1 MTSNTEIKY
10 KFIWDK
16 LPNIPLFN
24 YIFKNKQL
32 DKQTT
37 LYSCFKYPNDRHILK
52 KTPQTLN
59 IYYTGER
66 FLDDLNSQLTIGF
79 LPSNITYNQDDDT
92 FTITDIKELITKS
105 QPVQL
110 INVNRGYRNKELMTI
125 PFPLKSEP
133 EKVYI
138 QLRDQEREHL
148 EYLIKQNHLDS
159 SLFCMSSNSNPPYQ
173 TLLDNITL
181 YKTLNQQ
188 WIDYGKTLTPENL
201 YKFKPKFC
209 CFIVS
214 NPACWQRNE
223 FFQMLNAIKPVD
235 SMGRLFH
242 NVDFIVPPRHD
253 KKAYYELISQY
264 RFMIVF
270 ENNAL
275 AWYHTEKIYNAFQS
289 HTVPIYWGDPLITD
303 TYSAQSFINVP
314 SYENDSNKA
323 KQLTAFKKCISFIEM
338 LEDNPLKY
346 IEYFQHSPVIN
357 AEAEDTR
364 LTQSLYYLTKLN

>member
-1 MTSNTEIKY
+1 MSEKGQITY

-16 LPNIPLFN
+16 LPSIPLFH
-24 YIFKNKQL
+24 YIFKNKLL
-32 DKQTT
+32 DKQAT

-52 KTPQTLN
+52 KTPHTLN

-79 LPSNITYNQDDDT
+79 LPSNIKYNQATDT
-92 FTITDIKELITKS
+92 FTITDIKELITKPQS
-105 QPVQL
+105 VQL

-148 EYLIKQNHLDS
+148 EYLIEQNHLDS
-159 SLFCMSSNSNPPYQ
+159 FLFSSSSNTMYQ
-173 TLLDNITL
+173 TLLENIKL
-181 YKTLNQQ
+181 YKTLNKQ
-188 WIDYGKTLTPENL
+188 WIDYGKTLTLENL
-201 YKFKPKFC
+201 YQCKPKFC

-223 FFQMLNAIKPVD
+223 FFQMLNNIKHVD

-303 TYSAQSFINVP
+303 TYSSSSFINVP
-314 SYENDSNKA
+314 NCENKEQ
-323 KQLTAFKKCISFIEM
+323 QLIEFKKCISQIEM
-338 LEDNPLKY
+338 LEDDPDKY
-346 IEYFQHSPVIN
+346 IKMFQTQPVIN
-357 AEAEDTR
+357 GESEDIR
-364 LTQSLYYLTKLN
+364 LTQSLYYLSKLT